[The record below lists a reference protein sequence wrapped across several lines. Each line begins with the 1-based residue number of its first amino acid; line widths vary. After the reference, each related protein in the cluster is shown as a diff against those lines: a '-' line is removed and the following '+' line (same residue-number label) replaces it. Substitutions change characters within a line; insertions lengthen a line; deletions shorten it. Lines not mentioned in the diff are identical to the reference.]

1 MIGWLTSLFRPA
13 PERVCEDPREELLHL
28 KRKRQALL
36 ESLSSLRAYGFDS
49 IAEDDEQDLKAVERR
64 IYALQF
70 RLDADDVGTLL
81 RGPDRP

>member
-13 PERVCEDPREELLHL
+13 PERVCQDPHEELLRL

-49 IAEDDEQDLKAVERR
+49 IAEDDEQALKDVERR
-64 IYALQF
+64 IYALQL
-70 RLDADDVGTLL
+70 RPDSDDGGTL
-81 RGPDRP
+81 RH